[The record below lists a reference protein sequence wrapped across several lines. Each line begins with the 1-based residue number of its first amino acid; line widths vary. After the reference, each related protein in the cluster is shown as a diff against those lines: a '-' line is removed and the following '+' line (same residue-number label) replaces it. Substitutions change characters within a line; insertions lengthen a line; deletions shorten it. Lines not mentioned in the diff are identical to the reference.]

1 MRKLYI
7 SIIFILGCAAISKA
21 QNAATPNPGFENW
34 TQVGNRFDP
43 TNWNTLNPSTAI
55 LNVLTCTRATA
66 PDVHSGTYAMKL
78 TTKSVFGIT
87 ANGTATTG
95 KIKTTPPYG
104 VSGGIAYAARPDSMV
119 GWYKYTPASTA
130 DSAFIEYISF
140 APNKDTIGF
149 ARFYTPNVAVSTY
162 QRFSVPLIYSTTAT
176 PDTAYWL
183 FTASD
188 GVNPVL
194 NSVLYVD
201 DIDLVLN
208 TSGLN
213 TLAEN
218 AVFTVV
224 NYVNDNVLKVTNS
237 SAVEAQLSITDAS
250 GRVVNI
256 TTITSG
262 ENNFSI
268 EALSAGVYYYQIVQ
282 PRQSNYASGK
292 LIKL

>member
-7 SIIFILGCAAISKA
+7 AISILLASATSSIA

-66 PDVHSGTYAMKL
+66 PDVHSGTYAIKL

-119 GWYKYTPASTA
+119 GWYKYTPASAA

-162 QRFSVPLIYSTTAT
+162 QRFSVPISYWSAAAT
-176 PDTAYWL
+176 DTAYWL

-188 GVNPVL
+188 GVNPVI
-194 NSVLYVD
+194 NSALYVD
-201 DIDLVLN
+201 DIDLIFN
-208 TSGLN
+208 TSGIN
-213 TLAEN
+213 SHAN
-218 AVFTVV
+218 NDVFTVT
-224 NYVNDNVLKVTNS
+224 NYINENVIKVINS
-237 SAVEAQLSITDAS
+237 SSLDALLTITDAS
-250 GRVVNI
+250 GRTVK
-256 TTITSG
+256 TTTVTTG

-268 EALSAGVYYYQIVQ
+268 DELAAGVYYYNIIQ
-282 PRQSNYASGK
+282 PKQSSHASGK
-292 LIKL
+292 FIKL

>member
-7 SIIFILGCAAISKA
+7 AISILLTAAASSNA

-43 TNWNTLNPSTAI
+43 TDWNTLNPSTAI

-66 PDVHSGTYAMKL
+66 PDVHSGTYAIKL

-95 KIKTTPPYG
+95 KIKTVPPYG

-119 GWYKYTPASTA
+119 GWYKYSPASAA

-149 ARFYTPNVAVSTY
+149 ARFYTPNVAVTSY
-162 QRFSVPLIYSTTAT
+162 QRFSVPISYWSAAT

-188 GVNPVL
+188 AVNPVL
-194 NSVLYVD
+194 NSALYVD
-201 DIDLVLN
+201 DIDLVFN
-208 TSGLN
+208 TSGIN
-213 TLAEN
+213 SVADN
-218 AVFTVV
+218 NVFTVT
-224 NYVNDNVLKVTNS
+224 NYINDNIIKVMNGS
-237 SAVEAQLSITDAS
+237 SIDAQLTITDAS
-250 GRVVNI
+250 GRVIKTV
-256 TTITSG
+256 TVSSG

-268 EALSAGVYYYQIVQ
+268 DALATGVYYYQIIQ
-282 PRQSNYASGK
+282 AKQNSHATGK
-292 LIKL
+292 FIKL